1 LKTVRVLVPLARE
14 LLSLRFR
21 PGLLRV
27 YLVGSVLA
35 LLGVVVGVADMLRL
49 TFCTEDNRFKI
60 LILGWVFLL
69 DLATLGIALVPLEIF
84 QTHTERRCL
93 RITGKMAEQ
102 ALYYLRLTCS
112 FNVLWQN
119 AS

>member
-1 LKTVRVLVPLARE
+1 MLMDSRVLVPLARE

-49 TFCTEDNRFKI
+49 TFCTEDVQTGPEEQYEELKN
-60 LILGWVFLL
+60 
-69 DLATLGIALVPLEIF
+69 TLR
-84 QTHTERRCL
+84 T
-93 RITGKMAEQ
+93 
-102 ALYYLRLTCS
+102 S
-112 FNVLWQN
+112 
-119 AS
+119 